1 MLHLFLDAA
10 LKTVAYLRVSTRSQ
24 DLANQKL
31 AILEFSQKRRF
42 PIDQFIESRISSRQS
57 PLERR
62 IDEMLGTLE
71 PGDRLLVSELSRLG
85 RSLSQVIQIVETLVR
100 RKIRFIAIKEAI
112 EFDGKQD
119 LPTKV
124 MIALFGLFAEVER
137 DLISE
142 RTKEGLAA
150 AKAKGKLLGRPKGAL
165 GTSRLDGH
173 RFRANEVPLQLS
185 VPAYNLGNLWRRLEL
200 PNKIKSWSLTSLQH
214 RLMKTGGRLVK
225 HARYYWLLPAEGH
238 LNRRLFGDML
248 HRIWALLGCTFRVK
262 EKTLLEPPKSS
273 PRKAGMRVV
282 VEALAQATPITAGL
296 AHLYRFT
303 HPSEMERAVASW
315 RDQVSDT
322 SNVHEAMLRRLEEK
336 IAPRLRVSEIAL
348 ALTLWLVETSESGLS
363 TPLSFEEV
371 LLAFPETDKGSL
383 EEACHEL
390 QHLDFASLSAALGH
404 PVRSIRPTYKLF
416 WEFDPI

>member
-1 MLHLFLDAA
+1 MHTPIDLFLDAA

-24 DLANQKL
+24 DLANQKP

-85 RSLSQVIQIVETLVR
+85 RSLSQVIQIVETLVH

-119 LPTKV
+119 LQTKV

-165 GTSRLDGH
+165 GTSRLDGKQQDI
-173 RFRANEVPLQLS
+173 R
-185 VPAYNLGNLWRRLEL
+185 
-200 PNKIKSWSLTSLQH
+200 
-214 RLMKTGGRLVK
+214 
-225 HARYYWLLPAEGH
+225 
-238 LNRRLFGDML
+238 
-248 HRIWALLGCTFRVK
+248 ALLGKDVSKASIAKILDVSRSESDALHRVACCVGA
-262 EKTLLEPPKSS
+262 SGSNS
-273 PRKAGMRVV
+273 PG
-282 VEALAQATPITAGL
+282 
-296 AHLYRFT
+296 
-303 HPSEMERAVASW
+303 S
-315 RDQVSDT
+315 
-322 SNVHEAMLRRLEEK
+322 
-336 IAPRLRVSEIAL
+336 
-348 ALTLWLVETSESGLS
+348 TSESARRAHSGAGARS
-363 TPLSFEEV
+363 TH
-371 LLAFPETDKGSL
+371 A
-383 EEACHEL
+383 
-390 QHLDFASLSAALGH
+390 
-404 PVRSIRPTYKLF
+404 RR
-416 WEFDPI
+416 

>member
-1 MLHLFLDAA
+1 M
-10 LKTVAYLRVSTRSQ
+10 KTVAYLRVSTRSQ

-150 AKAKGKLLGRPKGAL
+150 AKAKGKRLGRPKGAL
-165 GTSRLDGH
+165 GTSRLDGKQQDI
-173 RFRANEVPLQLS
+173 R
-185 VPAYNLGNLWRRLEL
+185 
-200 PNKIKSWSLTSLQH
+200 
-214 RLMKTGGRLVK
+214 
-225 HARYYWLLPAEGH
+225 
-238 LNRRLFGDML
+238 
-248 HRIWALLGCTFRVK
+248 ALLGKDVSKASIAKILDVSRSALYHLHPDLK
-262 EKTLLEPPKSS
+262 WKSS
-273 PRKAGMRVV
+273 GNMSHFYWYKTSASSVPVRTGRSEHTDHRKPHDHTFEYTIVVGTGPLAGRRGPDTDWRR
-282 VEALAQATPITAGL
+282 ALPCTA
-296 AHLYRFT
+296 ARR
-303 HPSEMERAVASW
+303 ERAG
-315 RDQVSDT
+315 
-322 SNVHEAMLRRLEEK
+322 VH
-336 IAPRLRVSEIAL
+336 
-348 ALTLWLVETSESGLS
+348 
-363 TPLSFEEV
+363 
-371 LLAFPETDKGSL
+371 
-383 EEACHEL
+383 
-390 QHLDFASLSAALGH
+390 
-404 PVRSIRPTYKLF
+404 
-416 WEFDPI
+416 